1 MEGKKKNEVDV
12 LNEKQIVGGILKGRY
27 MIEKFLDKGSNGSVH
42 NVIDIKDK
50 DAQLVVKITT
60 QYEDFGSEI
69 KKMRRI
75 SKYSPPQARFTTP
88 QVIAYGMAV
97 QGENLMA
104 WVIMP
109 RYGVNLEYVCEKVSY
124 QLSTA
129 SIHDIGQAI
138 LSTLEAVHKAGYIF
152 SDLKLDNL
160 MTGYKQKVYK
170 DKDNKSIFKD
180 CSIHLVDFG
189 YSSKYLDSKKN
200 HIPEKKIET
209 FRGNIVFASLA

>member
-1 MEGKKKNEVDV
+1 
-12 LNEKQIVGGILKGRY
+12 
-27 MIEKFLDKGSNGSVH
+27 
-42 NVIDIKDK
+42 
-50 DAQLVVKITT
+50 
-60 QYEDFGSEI
+60 
-69 KKMRRI
+69 
-75 SKYSPPQARFTTP
+75 
-88 QVIAYGMAV
+88 
-97 QGENLMA
+97 MA

-109 RYGVNLEYVCEKVSY
+109 RYGVNLEYVCEKVNY

-129 SIHDIGQAI
+129 SIHDIGQVI
-138 LSTLEAVHKAGYIF
+138 LTTLEAVHKAGYIF

-170 DKDNKSIFKD
+170 EKDGESIFRS

-200 HIPEKKIET
+200 HITEKRIET